1 MTLQEAKERINELK
15 PKIEYYTI
23 KYYEDEQVIS
33 DFDFDTLMKELKQ
46 IEAEYPQLITTDS
59 PTQKVGTSPIKKGF
73 KKVTHKVP
81 LQSLQDVF
89 SFEEVKEFD
98 TRMQK
103 LAEEYNLPLEYV
115 VETKIDGLSTAH
127 FGVLYVVP
135 IFSLNSKL
143 FTLTTAPSIPKVK
156 LSLSLPIFSIA
167 LITSFIFLHNIF
179 TGFTLNPIFSRYS
192 SP

>member
-46 IEAEYPQLITTDS
+46 IEAEYPQLITADS

-89 SFEEVKEFD
+89 SFEEVREFD

-103 LAEEYNLPLEYV
+103 P
-115 VETKIDGLSTAH
+115 
-127 FGVLYVVP
+127 F
-135 IFSLNSKL
+135 
-143 FTLTTAPSIPKVK
+143 
-156 LSLSLPIFSIA
+156 
-167 LITSFIFLHNIF
+167 
-179 TGFTLNPIFSRYS
+179 
-192 SP
+192 